1 MATRGAESL
10 AKWRSQA
17 VKRIQT
23 TRRSTLGFIARLPE
37 AEILRPRTRDQ
48 WSVKDVLGHL
58 TACDEE
64 TVRRFKLI
72 ARGRPDRI
80 VWFESMAYADRFNAR
95 TVAQT
100 RRLGLAA
107 LLRRMA
113 RAHSDVIAWLE
124 RLPVESLQDPSHAY
138 TVVSW
143 LPVPGWRHEQHH
155 MGDAKAWWQTQ
166 RKARSGQQPARSP
179 AAKPKGSAF

>member
-1 MATRGAESL
+1 MATRKSDSL
-10 AKWRSQA
+10 AKWRRQA
-17 VKRIQT
+17 VKRIQA
-23 TRRSTLGFIARLPE
+23 TRRATLAFIARLPE
-37 AEILRPRTRDQ
+37 AELLRPHTHDQ
-48 WSVKDVLGHL
+48 WSVRDVLGHL
-58 TACDEE
+58 TSCDEE

-72 ARGRPDRI
+72 ARGRGDR
-80 VWFESMAYADRFNAR
+80 VLWFNMAIANEFNAR

-113 RAHSDVIAWLE
+113 KAHADVIDWLQ
-124 RLPVESLQDPSHAY
+124 RLPVESLEDSSHAY

-155 MGDAKAWWQTQ
+155 MSEVKAWWQKQ
-166 RKARSGQQPARSP
+166 RPRRSSKRSAKSPARRGQS
-179 AAKPKGSAF
+179 F